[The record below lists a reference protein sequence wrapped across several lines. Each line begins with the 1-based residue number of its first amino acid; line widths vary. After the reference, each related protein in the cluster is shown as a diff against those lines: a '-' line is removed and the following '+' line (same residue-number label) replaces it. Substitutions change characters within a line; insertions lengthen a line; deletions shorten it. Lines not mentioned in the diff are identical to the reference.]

1 MILQSN
7 YNASG
12 SGSSIFDERSDLYF
26 AGLTSINQ
34 TFDTNV
40 RKKVLS
46 AVSGSND
53 SNSKILNGRLDFLTN
68 NDENAIKN
76 GIEARMSITH
86 TGNVGVSIINPPGVL
101 SVSPELRIANGSINS
116 ISGVS
121 FGSGIST
128 ITINNNI
135 FPASTEG
142 RALLIGGI
150 CVIGNAVL
158 TRGIILSVIANN
170 QFTVSGDFTAWNG
183 FNIYIHRAGL
193 NIDSNGFVGVNTTSM
208 TSPLTVVGAITTTIT
223 TITSNI
229 TLDAN
234 YHTVL
239 CNTTSAI
246 IGVWLPVNSAS
257 IKGRTYKIKN
267 ASTSGNQVV
276 VDGNGSL
283 IDGASTY
290 NIQYAFGVMGYNTF
304 QSDGTNWWI
313 V

>member
-1 MILQSN
+1 
-7 YNASG
+7 
-12 SGSSIFDERSDLYF
+12 
-26 AGLTSINQ
+26 
-34 TFDTNV
+34 
-40 RKKVLS
+40 
-46 AVSGSND
+46 
-53 SNSKILNGRLDFLTN
+53 
-68 NDENAIKN
+68 
-76 GIEARMSITH
+76 
-86 TGNVGVSIINPPGVL
+86 
-101 SVSPELRIANGSINS
+101 
-116 ISGVS
+116 
-121 FGSGIST
+121 
-128 ITINNNI
+128 
-135 FPASTEG
+135 
-142 RALLIGGI
+142 
-150 CVIGNAVL
+150 
-158 TRGIILSVIANN
+158 
-170 QFTVSGDFTAWNG
+170 
-183 FNIYIHRAGL
+183 
-193 NIDSNGFVGVNTTSM
+193 M
-208 TSPLTVVGAITTTIT
+208 TSPLTVVGAITTTIS

-290 NIQYAFGVMGYNTF
+290 NIQYLFGVMGYNTL